1 MQSKAWPAPAK
12 LNLCLHIIGRRADG
26 YHLLQTAFQFIDLI
40 DEINFNVLGTGQVRR
55 LSDMPDVHE
64 QDDLTVRAAN
74 ALKEHSGCDLG
85 VEIDVSKRIPA
96 GGGLGGG
103 SSDAATTL
111 VALNQLWDTGL
122 DKQQLLEVGLS
133 LGADVPVFIHQQA
146 AWAEGVGEQLTSIE
160 PEENWYLVI
169 HPGCHVETGTVF
181 NAPDLTRNSPA
192 ITIRDFLE
200 SGGINDCE
208 AVVRQLY
215 PEVNEALDWLSQYAP
230 AQLTGTGACVFASF
244 AEEVLARKVQQS
256 LPAEWQGYTVQGLN
270 KSPLQQRLAAELD
283 ASV

>member
-40 DEINFNVLGTGQVRR
+40 DEINFNVLATGQVRR

-111 VALNQLWDTGL
+111 VALNQLWNTGL
-122 DKQQLLEVGLS
+122 DKQQLLEIGLS

-169 HPGCHVETGTVF
+169 HPGCHVATGTVF

-256 LPAEWQGYTVQGLN
+256 LPARWQGYTVQGLN